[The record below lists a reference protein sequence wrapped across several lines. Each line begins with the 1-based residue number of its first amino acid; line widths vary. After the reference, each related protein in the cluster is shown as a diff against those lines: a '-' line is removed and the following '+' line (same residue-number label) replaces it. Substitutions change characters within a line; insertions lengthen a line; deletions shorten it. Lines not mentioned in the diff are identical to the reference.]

1 MSIEALKSYV
11 FTSKYSRYIP
21 EKLRRETFE
30 EAVERVIDMHR
41 RHFAAKGLN
50 IEDLLGICQH
60 AMKNRMV
67 LGSQRAMQFGGDP
80 ILRKHARIYNCTT
93 SYCDRPRFFQE
104 ALWLLLCG
112 CGVGFSVQTHHIAK
126 LPAITKPGALHETF
140 KVPDTIEGWA
150 DSIGVLLSSYFSSE
164 HPFPEYANT
173 TVVFDYSQIRAKGRP
188 ISSGMGRAP
197 GPEPLRRSM
206 EKIRELLDRC
216 IADGQTHLR
225 SVDAYDILMHASDA
239 VLSGGVRR
247 SATICLFSP
256 DDELMV
262 TAKTGN
268 WFNDNPQR
276 ARSNNS
282 AILLRD
288 NTTREQFNQLM
299 KSVKE
304 FGEPGFV
311 WTDDIE
317 MTFNPCGEIGLYPQI
332 DGESGF
338 AFCNLC
344 EINMG
349 IVNDAQKFKAA
360 CRAAA
365 ILGTLQADY
374 TDFPYLGEVSTRIA
388 RRESLLGISMTGM
401 MEHPAVSFDPS
412 LQQEMAKYIL
422 EVNAQVAAR
431 IGVGLAARATCV
443 KPAGTTSSILG
454 TSSGIHPHHAK
465 RYFRR
470 AQANEDE
477 LLVEFYRG
485 ENPLAV
491 EKSVWNPNGTDVVI
505 TFCVQASQDS
515 LTKREVDAV
524 ELLRKVKLTKEN
536 WIDAGKR
543 PELCA
548 QPWLSH
554 NVSNTISVKD
564 NEWEVVEEFIY
575 NNRNSFAGVSL
586 LPEGGDLDYPQAPFC
601 EVLQAAEI
609 VEMYGTGALFASGLI
624 VDGLH
629 AFDDNL
635 WSACDAVLGRG
646 ENFNIPTKKIYP
658 KRVYEAL
665 ESVRIAKSDWVRRA
679 HKFAQNYFDNDI
691 LKMTRCLKRIDASKL
706 WEDLNRTNTPVDY
719 TRLVE
724 KQDNTTVTQTIA
736 CAGGQCELNI

>member
-1 MSIEALKSYV
+1 MSIEALKDYV

-21 EKLRRETFE
+21 EKMRRETFP

-41 RHFAAKGLN
+41 RHFASKG
-50 IEDLLGICQH
+50 IDVEDLLQVCEQ
-60 AMKNRMV
+60 AMKQKMV
-67 LGSQRAMQFGGDP
+67 LGSQRAMQFGGEP

-112 CGVGFSVQTHHIAK
+112 CGVGFSVQTHHITK
-126 LPAITKPGALHETF
+126 LPGIAKPGAANATY
-140 KVPDTIEGWA
+140 VIPDTIEGWA
-150 DSIGVLLSSYFSSE
+150 DALGVLLSSYFSTRQ
-164 HPFPEYANT
+164 PFPEYAGT
-173 TVVFDYSQIRAKGRP
+173 TVQFDYTQIRPKGRP

-197 GPEPLRRSM
+197 GPEPLRRSL
-206 EKIRELLDRC
+206 EKIRELLDKRL
-216 IADGQTHLR
+216 AEGHTRLR
-225 SVDAYDILMHASDA
+225 AIDAYDILMHASDA

-256 DDELMV
+256 EDDEMA

-268 WFNDNPQR
+268 WFTENPQR

-282 AILLRD
+282 AMLLRD
-288 NTTREQFNQLM
+288 KTPREQFAKLM

-311 WTDDIE
+311 WTDHLD
-317 MTFNPCGEIGLYPQI
+317 MTFNPCAEIGLYPQI
-332 DGESGF
+332 DGVSGF

-349 IVNDAQKFKAA
+349 IVDNKEKFEAA

-374 TDFPYLGEVSTRIA
+374 TDFGYLGEVSTRIA
-388 RRESLLGISMTGM
+388 KREALLGISMTGM
-401 MEHPAVSFDPS
+401 MENPDVAFDAD
-412 LQQEMAKYIL
+412 LQREMAALIL
-422 EVNAQVAAR
+422 EVNAQVAKR
-431 IGVGLAARATCV
+431 IGINPAARTTCV

-477 LLVEFYRG
+477 LLVDFFRAQ
-485 ENPLAV
+485 NPKAV
-491 EKSVWNPNGTDVVI
+491 EKSVWNPNGTDVVL
-505 TFCVQASQDS
+505 TFCIQASPNA
-515 LTKREVDAV
+515 LTKRDVDAV

-564 NEWEVVEEFIY
+564 SEWASVEDFIFE
-575 NNRNSFAGVSL
+575 NRHAFAGVSL

-601 EVLQAAEI
+601 EVLSADEI
-609 VEMYGTGALFASGLI
+609 VAIYGVGALFASGLI
-624 VDGLH
+624 VDGLQ

-635 WSACDAVLGRG
+635 WAACDCVLGRG
-646 ENFNIPTKKIYP
+646 ENLEKPTAKIYP
-658 KRVYEAL
+658 KRVYEAI
-665 ESVRIAKSDWVRRA
+665 EGVREAKLDWLRRA
-679 HKFAQNYFDNDI
+679 RKFAQNYFGGDT
-691 LKMTRCLKRIDASKL
+691 LKMTRCLKRVDACKL
-706 WEDLNRTNTPVDY
+706 WEDLNRTDTPVDY
-719 TRLVE
+719 TQLIER
-724 KQDNTTVTQTIA
+724 QDNTTVTQTVA
-736 CAGGQCELNI
+736 CAGGACELI

>member
-1 MSIEALKSYV
+1 MSIEALKDYV

-21 EKLRRETFE
+21 EKMRRETFP

-41 RHFAAKGLN
+41 RHFASKG
-50 IEDLLGICQH
+50 IDVEDLLQVCEQ
-60 AMKNRMV
+60 AMKQKMV
-67 LGSQRAMQFGGDP
+67 LGSQRAMQFGGEP

-112 CGVGFSVQTHHIAK
+112 CGVGFSVQTHHITK
-126 LPAITKPGALHETF
+126 LPGIAKPGAANATY
-140 KVPDTIEGWA
+140 VIPDTIEGWA
-150 DSIGVLLSSYFSSE
+150 DALGVLLSSYFSTRQ
-164 HPFPEYANT
+164 PFPEYAGT
-173 TVVFDYSQIRAKGRP
+173 TVQFDYTQIRPKGRP

-197 GPEPLRRSM
+197 GPEPLRRSL
-206 EKIRELLDRC
+206 EKIRELLDKRL
-216 IADGQTHLR
+216 AEGHTRLR
-225 SVDAYDILMHASDA
+225 AIDAYDILMHASDA

-256 DDELMV
+256 EDDEMA

-268 WFNDNPQR
+268 WFTENPQR

-282 AILLRD
+282 AMLLRD
-288 NTTREQFNQLM
+288 KTPREQFAKLM

-311 WTDDIE
+311 WTDHLD
-317 MTFNPCGEIGLYPQI
+317 MTFNPCAEIGLYPQI
-332 DGESGF
+332 DGVSGF

-349 IVNDAQKFKAA
+349 IVDNKEKFEAA

-374 TDFPYLGEVSTRIA
+374 TDFGYLGEVSTRIA
-388 RRESLLGISMTGM
+388 KREALLGISMTGM
-401 MEHPAVSFDPS
+401 MENPDVAFDAD
-412 LQQEMAKYIL
+412 LQREMAALIL
-422 EVNAQVAAR
+422 EVNAQVAKR
-431 IGVGLAARATCV
+431 IGINPAARTTCV
-443 KPAGTTSSILG
+443 KPSGTTSSILG

-477 LLVEFYRG
+477 LLVDFFRAQ
-485 ENPLAV
+485 NPKAV
-491 EKSVWNPNGTDVVI
+491 EKSVWNPNGTDVVL
-505 TFCVQASQDS
+505 TFCIQASPNA
-515 LTKREVDAV
+515 LTKRDVDAV

-564 NEWEVVEEFIY
+564 SEWASVEDFIFE
-575 NNRNSFAGVSL
+575 NRHAFAGVSL

-601 EVLQAAEI
+601 EVLSDDEI
-609 VEMYGTGALFASGLI
+609 VAIYGVGALFASGLI
-624 VDGLH
+624 VDGLQ

-635 WSACDAVLGRG
+635 WAACDCVLGRG
-646 ENFNIPTKKIYP
+646 ENLEKPTAKIYP
-658 KRVYEAL
+658 KRVYEAI
-665 ESVRIAKSDWVRRA
+665 EGVREAKLDWLRRA
-679 HKFAQNYFDNDI
+679 RKFAQNYFGGDT
-691 LKMTRCLKRIDASKL
+691 LKMTRCLKRVDACKL
-706 WEDLNRTNTPVDY
+706 WEDLNRTDTPVDY
-719 TRLVE
+719 TQLIER
-724 KQDNTTVTQTIA
+724 QDNTTVTQTVA
-736 CAGGQCELNI
+736 CAGGACELI

>member
-1 MSIEALKSYV
+1 MSIESLKNYV

-21 EKLRRETFE
+21 EKMRRETFE
-30 EAVERVIDMHR
+30 EAVDRVIAMHR
-41 RHFAAKGLN
+41 SHFAAKGIEL
-50 IEDLLGICQH
+50 EDLLSFCEQ
-60 AMKNRMV
+60 AMKKRMV
-67 LGSQRAMQFGGDP
+67 LGSQRAMQFGGPP
-80 ILRKHARIYNCTT
+80 ILRKNARIYNCTT

-112 CGVGFSVQTHHIAK
+112 CGVGFSVQPHHIDK
-126 LPAITKPGALHETF
+126 LPGIRKPAAGHATF
-140 KVPDTIEGWA
+140 IIPDTIEGWA
-150 DSIGVLLSSYFSSE
+150 DALGVLLSSYFTDAQ
-164 HPFPEYANT
+164 PFPEYAGQI
-173 TVVFDYSQIRAKGRP
+173 VQFDYTEIRPKGRP

-197 GPEPLRRSM
+197 GPEPLRRSLEM
-206 EKIRELLDRC
+206 IRTLVDRR
-216 IADGQTHLR
+216 IEEGHGRLR

-256 DDELMV
+256 DDELMA

-268 WFNDNPQR
+268 WFNENPQR

-282 AILLRD
+282 AVLLR
-288 NTTREQFNQLM
+288 NQTTREQFNRLM

-311 WTDDIE
+311 WTDHLD

-332 DGESGF
+332 DGVTGF

-349 IVNDAQKFKAA
+349 LVDNADKFREA

-374 TDFPYLGEVSTRIA
+374 TDFEYLGEVSTRIA
-388 RRESLLGISMTGM
+388 KREALLGISMTGM
-401 MEHPAVSFDPS
+401 MENPDVSFDPQ
-412 LQQEMAKYIL
+412 LQRDMAKVIL
-422 EVNAQVAAR
+422 EVNAEVAAR
-431 IGVGLAARATCV
+431 IGINPAARTTCV

-477 LLVEFYRG
+477 LLVDFFG
-485 ENPLAV
+485 AQNPKAV
-491 EKSVWNPNGTDVVI
+491 EKSVWNPNGTDVVL
-505 TFCVQASQDS
+505 TFCVEASPHA
-515 LTKREVDAV
+515 LTKRDVDAV
-524 ELLRKVKLTKEN
+524 ELLNKVKLTKEN

-543 PELCA
+543 PEQCV

-564 NEWEVVEEFIY
+564 SEWESVADFIY
-575 NNRNSFAGVSL
+575 ENRHVFAGVSL
-586 LPEGGDLDYPQAPFC
+586 LPDGGDLDYPQAPFC
-601 EVLQAAEI
+601 EVLTADEI
-609 VEMYGTGALFASGLI
+609 VEIYGVGALLASGLI

-635 WSACDAVLGRG
+635 WAACDCVLGRG
-646 ENFNIPTKKIYP
+646 ENLEEPTPKTYP
-658 KRVYEAL
+658 KRVYEAI
-665 ESVRIAKSDWVRRA
+665 EGVREAKQDWVRRA
-679 HKFAQNYFDNDI
+679 RKFARNYFGNDV
-691 LKMTRCLKRIDASKL
+691 LKMTRCLKRVNACKH
-706 WEDLNRTNTPVDY
+706 WEDLTRTYAPVDY
-719 TRLVE
+719 TQLIER
-724 KQDNTTVTQTIA
+724 QDNTTVTQTVA
-736 CAGGQCELNI
+736 CTGGKCEIL

>member
-1 MSIEALKSYV
+1 MSIEALKDYV

-21 EKLRRETFE
+21 EKMRRETFP

-41 RHFAAKGLN
+41 RHFASKG
-50 IEDLLGICQH
+50 IDVEDLLQVCEQ
-60 AMKNRMV
+60 AMKQKMV
-67 LGSQRAMQFGGDP
+67 LGSQRAMQFGGEP

-112 CGVGFSVQTHHIAK
+112 CGVGFSVQTHHITK
-126 LPAITKPGALHETF
+126 LPGIAKPGAANATY
-140 KVPDTIEGWA
+140 VIPDTIEGWA
-150 DSIGVLLSSYFSSE
+150 DALGVLLSSYFSTRQ
-164 HPFPEYANT
+164 PFPEYAGT
-173 TVVFDYSQIRAKGRP
+173 TVQFDYTQIRPKGRP

-197 GPEPLRRSM
+197 GPEPLRRSL
-206 EKIRELLDRC
+206 EKIRELLDKRL
-216 IADGQTHLR
+216 AEGHTRLR
-225 SVDAYDILMHASDA
+225 AIDAYDILMHASDA

-256 DDELMV
+256 EDDEMA

-268 WFNDNPQR
+268 WFTENPQR

-282 AILLRD
+282 AMLLRD
-288 NTTREQFNQLM
+288 KTPREQFAKLM

-311 WTDDIE
+311 WTDHLD
-317 MTFNPCGEIGLYPQI
+317 MTFNPCAEIGLYPQI
-332 DGESGF
+332 DGVSGF

-349 IVNDAQKFKAA
+349 IVDNKEKFEAA

-374 TDFPYLGEVSTRIA
+374 TDFGYLGEVSTRIA
-388 RRESLLGISMTGM
+388 KREALLGISMTGM
-401 MEHPAVSFDPS
+401 MENPDVAFDAD
-412 LQQEMAKYIL
+412 LQREMAALIL
-422 EVNAQVAAR
+422 EVNAQVAKR
-431 IGVGLAARATCV
+431 IGINPAARTTCV

-477 LLVEFYRG
+477 LLVDFFRAQ
-485 ENPLAV
+485 NPKAV
-491 EKSVWNPNGTDVVI
+491 EKSVWNPNGTDVVL
-505 TFCVQASQDS
+505 TFCIQASPNA
-515 LTKREVDAV
+515 LTKRDVDAV

-564 NEWEVVEEFIY
+564 SEWASVEDFIFE
-575 NNRNSFAGVSL
+575 NRHAFAGVSL

-601 EVLQAAEI
+601 EVLSDDEI
-609 VEMYGTGALFASGLI
+609 VAIYGVGALFASGLI
-624 VDGLH
+624 VDGLQ

-635 WSACDAVLGRG
+635 WAACDCVLGRG
-646 ENFNIPTKKIYP
+646 ENLEKPTAKIYP
-658 KRVYEAL
+658 KRVYEAI
-665 ESVRIAKSDWVRRA
+665 EGVREAKLDWLRRA
-679 HKFAQNYFDNDI
+679 RKFAQNYFGGDT
-691 LKMTRCLKRIDASKL
+691 LKMTRCLKRVDACKL
-706 WEDLNRTNTPVDY
+706 WEDLNRTDTPVDY
-719 TRLVE
+719 TQLIER
-724 KQDNTTVTQTIA
+724 QDNTTVTQTVA
-736 CAGGQCELNI
+736 CAGGACELI

>member
-1 MSIEALKSYV
+1 MSIESLKNYV

-21 EKLRRETFE
+21 EKMRRETFE
-30 EAVERVIDMHR
+30 EAVARVIDMHR
-41 RHFAAKGLN
+41 RHFSSRG
-50 IEDLLGICQH
+50 IDVDDLLTICEQ

-126 LPAITKPGALHETF
+126 LPGLTRPSALPTTY
-140 KVPDTIEGWA
+140 VIPDTIEGWSDA
-150 DSIGVLLSSYFSSE
+150 LGALLSSYFAAGA
-164 HPFPEYANT
+164 PFPEFAGK
-173 TVVFDYSQIRAKGRP
+173 TVYFDYSLIRQKGRP

-197 GPEPLRRSM
+197 GPEPLRRSL
-206 EKIRELLDRC
+206 EVIRSLLDKRLEEGHTC
-216 IADGQTHLR
+216 LR

-256 DDELMV
+256 EDDLMA

-268 WFNDNPQR
+268 WFSENPQR

-282 AILLRD
+282 AVLLR
-288 NTTREQFNQLM
+288 NQTTHQQFSRLM

-311 WTDDIE
+311 WTDHLD

-332 DGESGF
+332 DGETGF

-349 IVNDAQKFKAA
+349 IVDDPEKFRTA
-360 CRAAA
+360 CQAAA

-374 TDFPYLGEVSTRIA
+374 TDFGYLGDVSTRIA
-388 RRESLLGISMTGM
+388 KREALLGISMTGM
-401 MEHPAVSFDPS
+401 MEHPAISFDPH
-412 LQQEMAKYIL
+412 LQREMAKYIL
-422 EVNAQVAAR
+422 QVNEEVAKR
-431 IGVGLAARATCV
+431 IGVNLCARATCV

-477 LLVEFYRG
+477 LLVDFFKAQ
-485 ENPLAV
+485 NPMAV
-491 EKSVWNPNGTDVVI
+491 EKSVWNPNGTDVVL
-505 TFCVQASQDS
+505 TFCVEASPDS
-515 LTKREVDAV
+515 LTKRDVDAV
-524 ELLRKVKLTKEN
+524 ELLNKVKLTKEN
-536 WIDAGKR
+536 WIDTGKR

-564 NEWEVVEEFIY
+564 GEWDAVEAFIY
-575 NNRNSFAGVSL
+575 DHRHAFAGISL
-586 LPEGGDLDYPQAPFC
+586 LPDGGDLDYPQAPFC
-601 EVLQAAEI
+601 EVLTADEI
-609 VEMYGTGALFASGLI
+609 VAIYGVGALLASGLI
-624 VDGLH
+624 VDGLQ

-635 WSACDAVLGRG
+635 WAACDCALGRG
-646 ENFNIPTKKIYP
+646 EKLEMPTPKIYP
-658 KRVYEAL
+658 KRVYEAI
-665 ESVRIAKSDWVRRA
+665 EVVRVAKQDWIRRA
-679 HKFAQNYFDNDI
+679 HKFALNYFDNDVLI
-691 LKMTRCLKRIDASKL
+691 MTRCLKRVNACKQ
-706 WEDLNRTNTPVDY
+706 WEDLTRTYAPVDY
-719 TRLVE
+719 TLLIER
-724 KQDNTTVTQTIA
+724 QDNTTVTQTIA
-736 CAGGQCELNI
+736 CAGGKCEII

>member
-1 MSIEALKSYV
+1 MSIESLQNYV

-21 EKLRRETFE
+21 EKLRRETFD

-41 RHFAAKGLN
+41 RHFAAKGLE
-50 IEDLLGICQH
+50 IEDLLSVCERAI
-60 AMKNRMV
+60 KRRMV

-80 ILRKHARIYNCTT
+80 ILRKNARIYNCTT

-112 CGVGFSVQTHHIAK
+112 CGVGFSVQRHHIDK
-126 LPAITKPGALHETF
+126 LPGIATPGCGSATFAI
-140 KVPDTIEGWA
+140 PDTIEGWA
-150 DSIGVLLSSYFSSE
+150 DALGALLSTYFVADR
-164 HPFPEYANT
+164 PFPEFAGQ
-173 TVVFDYSQIRAKGRP
+173 TVQFDYSQIRPKGRP

-197 GPEPLRRSM
+197 GPEPLRRSL
-206 EKIRELLDRC
+206 EKIRRLLDQRV
-216 IADGQTHLR
+216 AEGHKRMR

-256 DDELMV
+256 DDDLMA

-268 WFNDNPQR
+268 WFTENPQR

-282 AILLRD
+282 AVLLRD
-288 NTTREQFNQLM
+288 RTTREQFAKLM

-311 WTDDIE
+311 WTDHLD

-332 DGESGF
+332 DGQTGF

-344 EINMG
+344 EINMRA
-349 IVNDAQKFKAA
+349 VNNAEQFREAST
-360 CRAAA
+360 AAA

-374 TDFPYLGEVSTRIA
+374 TDFGYLGETSTRIA
-388 RRESLLGISMTGM
+388 RREALLGISMTGM
-401 MEHPAVSFDPS
+401 MEHPAVAFNPK
-412 LQQEMAKYIL
+412 LQREMAVCIL
-422 EVNAQVAAR
+422 EVNEKVAAR
-431 IGVGLAARATCV
+431 IGINPCARATCV

-477 LLVEFYRG
+477 LLVDFFKAQ
-485 ENPLAV
+485 NPMAV
-491 EKSVWNPNGTDVVI
+491 EKSVWNPNGTDVVL
-505 TFCVQASQDS
+505 TFCVEASPDS
-515 LTKREVDAV
+515 LTKRDVDAV
-524 ELLRKVKLTKEN
+524 ELLCKVKLTKEN

-543 PELCA
+543 TELCA

-564 NEWEVVEEFIY
+564 GEWEHVEAFIFEH
-575 NNRNSFAGVSL
+575 RHAFAGVSL
-586 LPEGGDLDYPQAPFC
+586 LPDGGDLDYPQAPFC
-601 EVLQAAEI
+601 EVLTASEI
-609 VEMYGTGALFASGLI
+609 VETYGVGALLASGLI

-635 WSACDAVLGRG
+635 WAACDCALGRG
-646 ENFNIPTKKIYP
+646 ENLDDETSKTFP
-658 KRVYEAL
+658 KRVFEAI
-665 ESVRIAKSDWVRRA
+665 ENVRKAKNDWVRRA
-679 HKFAQNYFDNDI
+679 HKFAHNYFGGDI
-691 LKMTRCLKRIDASKL
+691 LKMTRCLKRVNACKQ
-706 WEDLNRTNTPVDY
+706 WEDLTRTYLPVDY
-719 TRLVE
+719 TKLVE
-724 KQDNTTVTQTIA
+724 RQDNTTVTQTVA
-736 CAGGQCELNI
+736 CAGGKCELI

>member
-1 MSIEALKSYV
+1 M
-11 FTSKYSRYIP
+11 
-21 EKLRRETFE
+21 RRETFP

-41 RHFAAKGLN
+41 RHFASKG
-50 IEDLLGICQH
+50 IDVEDLLQVCEQ
-60 AMKNRMV
+60 AMKQKMV
-67 LGSQRAMQFGGDP
+67 LGSQRAMQFGGEP

-112 CGVGFSVQTHHIAK
+112 CGVGFSVQTHHITK
-126 LPAITKPGALHETF
+126 LPGIAKPGAANATY
-140 KVPDTIEGWA
+140 VIPDTIEGWA
-150 DSIGVLLSSYFSSE
+150 DALGVLLSSYFSTRQ
-164 HPFPEYANT
+164 PFPEYAGT
-173 TVVFDYSQIRAKGRP
+173 TVQFDYTQIRPKGRP

-197 GPEPLRRSM
+197 GPEPLRRSL
-206 EKIRELLDRC
+206 EKIRELLDKRL
-216 IADGQTHLR
+216 AEGHTRLR
-225 SVDAYDILMHASDA
+225 AIDAYDILMHASDA

-256 DDELMV
+256 EDDEMA

-268 WFNDNPQR
+268 WFTENPQR

-282 AILLRD
+282 AMLLRD
-288 NTTREQFNQLM
+288 KTPREQFAKLM

-311 WTDDIE
+311 WTDHLD
-317 MTFNPCGEIGLYPQI
+317 MTFNPCAEIGLYPQI
-332 DGESGF
+332 DGVSGF

-349 IVNDAQKFKAA
+349 IVDNKEKFEAA

-374 TDFPYLGEVSTRIA
+374 TDFGYLGEVSTRIA
-388 RRESLLGISMTGM
+388 KREALLGISMTGM
-401 MEHPAVSFDPS
+401 MENPDVAFDAD
-412 LQQEMAKYIL
+412 LQREMAALIL
-422 EVNAQVAAR
+422 EVNAQVAKR
-431 IGVGLAARATCV
+431 IGINPAARTTCV

-477 LLVEFYRG
+477 LLVDFFRAQ
-485 ENPLAV
+485 NPKAV
-491 EKSVWNPNGTDVVI
+491 EKSVWNPNGTDVVL
-505 TFCVQASQDS
+505 TFCIQASPNA
-515 LTKREVDAV
+515 LTKRDVDAV

-564 NEWEVVEEFIY
+564 SEWASVEDFIFE
-575 NNRNSFAGVSL
+575 NRNAFAGVSL

-601 EVLQAAEI
+601 EVLSDDEI
-609 VEMYGTGALFASGLI
+609 VAIYGVGALFASGLI
-624 VDGLH
+624 VDGLQ

-635 WSACDAVLGRG
+635 WAACDCVLGRG
-646 ENFNIPTKKIYP
+646 ENLEKPTAKIYP
-658 KRVYEAL
+658 KRVYEAI
-665 ESVRIAKSDWVRRA
+665 EGVREAKLDWLRRA
-679 HKFAQNYFDNDI
+679 RNRQNYFGGDT
-691 LKMTRCLKRIDASKL
+691 LKMTRCLKRVDACKL
-706 WEDLNRTNTPVDY
+706 WEDLNRTDTPVDY
-719 TRLVE
+719 TQLIER
-724 KQDNTTVTQTIA
+724 QDNTTVTQTVA
-736 CAGGQCELNI
+736 CAGGACELI

>member
-1 MSIEALKSYV
+1 MSIEALKDYV

-21 EKLRRETFE
+21 EKMRRETFP

-41 RHFAAKGLN
+41 RHFASKG
-50 IEDLLGICQH
+50 IDVEDLLQVCEQ
-60 AMKNRMV
+60 AMKQKMV
-67 LGSQRAMQFGGDP
+67 LGSQRAMQFGGEP

-112 CGVGFSVQTHHIAK
+112 CGVGFSVQTHHITK
-126 LPAITKPGALHETF
+126 LPGIAKPGAANATY
-140 KVPDTIEGWA
+140 VIPDTIEGWA
-150 DSIGVLLSSYFSSE
+150 DALGVLLSSYFSTRQ
-164 HPFPEYANT
+164 PFPEYAGT
-173 TVVFDYSQIRAKGRP
+173 TVQFDYTQIRPKGRP

-197 GPEPLRRSM
+197 GPEPLRRSL
-206 EKIRELLDRC
+206 EKIRELLDKRL
-216 IADGQTHLR
+216 AEGHTRLR
-225 SVDAYDILMHASDA
+225 AIDAYDILMHASDA

-256 DDELMV
+256 EDDEMA

-268 WFNDNPQR
+268 WFTENPQR

-282 AILLRD
+282 AMLLRD
-288 NTTREQFNQLM
+288 KTPREQFAKLM

-311 WTDDIE
+311 WTDHLD
-317 MTFNPCGEIGLYPQI
+317 MTFNPCAEIGLYPQI
-332 DGESGF
+332 DGVSGF

-349 IVNDAQKFKAA
+349 IVDNKEKFEAA

-374 TDFPYLGEVSTRIA
+374 TDFGYLGEVSTRIA
-388 RRESLLGISMTGM
+388 KREALLGISMTGM
-401 MEHPAVSFDPS
+401 MENPDVAFDAD
-412 LQQEMAKYIL
+412 LQREMAALIL
-422 EVNAQVAAR
+422 EVNAQVAKR
-431 IGVGLAARATCV
+431 IGINPAARTTCV

-477 LLVEFYRG
+477 LLVDFFRAQ
-485 ENPLAV
+485 NPKAV
-491 EKSVWNPNGTDVVI
+491 EKSVWNPNGTDVVL
-505 TFCVQASQDS
+505 TFCIQASPNA
-515 LTKREVDAV
+515 LTKRVVDAV

-564 NEWEVVEEFIY
+564 SEWASVEDFIFE
-575 NNRNSFAGVSL
+575 NRHAFAGVSL

-601 EVLQAAEI
+601 EVLSDDEI
-609 VEMYGTGALFASGLI
+609 VAIYGVGALFASGLI
-624 VDGLH
+624 VDGLQ

-635 WSACDAVLGRG
+635 WAACDCVLGRG
-646 ENFNIPTKKIYP
+646 ENLEKPTAKIYP
-658 KRVYEAL
+658 KRVYEAI
-665 ESVRIAKSDWVRRA
+665 EGVREAKLDWLRRA
-679 HKFAQNYFDNDI
+679 RKFAQNYFGGDT
-691 LKMTRCLKRIDASKL
+691 LKMTRCLKRVDACKL
-706 WEDLNRTNTPVDY
+706 WEDLNRTDTPVDY
-719 TRLVE
+719 TQLIER
-724 KQDNTTVTQTIA
+724 QDNTTVTQTVA
-736 CAGGQCELNI
+736 CAGGACELI

>member
-1 MSIEALKSYV
+1 MSIESLQNYV

-21 EKLRRETFE
+21 EKLRRETFD

-41 RHFAAKGLN
+41 RHFAAKGLD
-50 IEDLLGICQH
+50 IEDLLSVCEGAI
-60 AMKNRMV
+60 KRRMV

-80 ILRKHARIYNCTT
+80 ILRKNARIYNCTT

-112 CGVGFSVQTHHIAK
+112 CGVGFSVQRHHIDK
-126 LPAITKPGALHETF
+126 LPGISKPGISSATF
-140 KVPDTIEGWA
+140 VIPDTIEGWA
-150 DSIGVLLSSYFSSE
+150 DALGALLSTYFDE
-164 HPFPEYANT
+164 DRPFPEFAGQ
-173 TVVFDYSQIRAKGRP
+173 TVQFDYSQIRSKGRP

-197 GPEPLRRSM
+197 GPEPLRRSL
-206 EKIRELLDRC
+206 EKIRGLLDQRV
-216 IADGQTHLR
+216 AEGHTRMR

-256 DDELMV
+256 DDELMA

-268 WFNDNPQR
+268 WFTENPQR

-282 AILLRD
+282 AVLLRD
-288 NTTREQFNQLM
+288 QSTREQFAKLM
-299 KSVKE
+299 KSVRE

-311 WTDDIE
+311 WTDHPD

-332 DGESGF
+332 EGKTGF

-344 EINMG
+344 EINMRVVDNAG
-349 IVNDAQKFKAA
+349 KFREA
-360 CRAAA
+360 CKAAA

-374 TDFPYLGEVSTRIA
+374 TDFGYLGETSTRIA
-388 RRESLLGISMTGM
+388 KREALLGISMTGM
-401 MEHPAVSFDPS
+401 MEHPAVAFDPD
-412 LQQEMAKYIL
+412 LQREMARLIL
-422 EVNAQVAAR
+422 EVNAEIAAR
-431 IGVGLAARATCV
+431 IGINPCARATCV

-477 LLVEFYRG
+477 LLVDFFKAQ
-485 ENPLAV
+485 NPMAV
-491 EKSVWNPNGTDVVI
+491 EKSVWNPNGTDVVL
-505 TFCVQASQDS
+505 TFCVEASPDS
-515 LTKREVDAV
+515 LTKRDVDAV

-543 PELCA
+543 AELCA
-548 QPWLSH
+548 RPWLSH

-564 NEWEVVEEFIY
+564 GEWEHVEAFIFEH
-575 NNRNSFAGVSL
+575 RHAFAGVSL
-586 LPEGGDLDYPQAPFC
+586 LPDGGDLDYPQAPFC
-601 EVLQAAEI
+601 EVLTAAEI
-609 VEMYGTGALFASGLI
+609 VDTYGVGALLASGLI

-635 WSACDAVLGRG
+635 WAACDCALGRG
-646 ENFNIPTKKIYP
+646 ENLDEETSKTYP
-658 KRVYEAL
+658 KRVFEAI
-665 ESVRIAKSDWVRRA
+665 EIVREAKLDWVRRA
-679 HKFAQNYFDNDI
+679 RKFARNYFSDDI
-691 LKMTRCLKRIDASKL
+691 LKMTRCLKRVNACKQ
-706 WEDLNRTNTPVDY
+706 WEDLTRTYLPVDY
-719 TRLVE
+719 TKLIER
-724 KQDNTTVTQTIA
+724 QDNTTVTQTVA
-736 CAGGQCELNI
+736 CAGGKCELI

>member
-1 MSIEALKSYV
+1 MSIESLKNYV

-21 EKLRRETFE
+21 EKMRRETFE

-41 RHFAAKGLN
+41 RHFAAKG
-50 IEDLLGICQH
+50 IDVEDLLAVCEQ
-60 AMKNRMV
+60 AMKKRMV

-126 LPAITKPGALHETF
+126 LPGIARPANTTATF
-140 KVPDTIEGWA
+140 VIPDTIEGWA
-150 DSIGVLLSSYFSSE
+150 DALGALLSSYFVTRQ
-164 HPFPEYANT
+164 PFPEYSNA
-173 TVVFDYSQIRAKGRP
+173 TVQFDYSQIRPKGRP

-197 GPEPLRRSM
+197 GPEPLRRSL
-206 EKIRELLDRC
+206 EKIRGLLDK
-216 IADGQTHLR
+216 HLTEGHTRMR

-256 DDELMV
+256 DDELMA

-268 WFNDNPQR
+268 WFTENPQR

-282 AILLRD
+282 AVLLR
-288 NTTREQFNQLM
+288 NQTTREQFSKLM

-311 WTDDIE
+311 WTDHLD

-332 DGESGF
+332 DGVSGF

-349 IVNDAQKFKAA
+349 IVDSAEKFREA
-360 CRAAA
+360 CRAGA

-374 TDFPYLGEVSTRIA
+374 TDFGYLGEVSTRIA
-388 RRESLLGISMTGM
+388 RREALLGISMTGM
-401 MEHPAVSFDPS
+401 MEHPAVSFDPA
-412 LQQEMAKYIL
+412 LQRDMAKYIL
-422 EVNAQVAAR
+422 TVNAEVAKR
-431 IGVGLAARATCV
+431 IGVNLAARATCV

-477 LLVEFYRG
+477 LLVDFFG
-485 ENPLAV
+485 VQNPKAV
-491 EKSVWNPNGTDVVI
+491 EKSVWNPNGTDVVL
-505 TFCVQASQDS
+505 TFCVEASPDS
-515 LTKREVDAV
+515 LTKRDVDAV

-536 WIDAGKR
+536 WIDTGKR

-564 NEWEVVEEFIY
+564 GEWDGVEAFIFEH
-575 NNRNSFAGVSL
+575 RHAFAGVSL
-586 LPEGGDLDYPQAPFC
+586 LPDGGDLDYPQAPFC
-601 EVLQAAEI
+601 EVLTAAEI
-609 VEMYGTGALFASGLI
+609 VEIYGVGALLASGLI

-635 WSACDAVLGRG
+635 WAACDCALGRG
-646 ENFNIPTKKIYP
+646 ENLETETPKIYP
-658 KRVYEAL
+658 KRVFEAI
-665 ESVRIAKSDWVRRA
+665 EVVRVSKQDWVRRA
-679 HKFAQNYFDNDI
+679 RKFAKNYFSNDV
-691 LKMTRCLKRIDASKL
+691 LKMTRCLKRVNACKH
-706 WEDLNRTNTPVDY
+706 WEDLTRTYMPVDY
-719 TRLVE
+719 TQLIER
-724 KQDNTTVTQTIA
+724 QDNTTVTQTVA
-736 CAGGQCELNI
+736 CSGGKCELI

>member
-1 MSIEALKSYV
+1 MSIEALKDYV

-21 EKLRRETFE
+21 EKMRRETFP

-41 RHFAAKGLN
+41 RHFASKG
-50 IEDLLGICQH
+50 IDVEDLLQVCEQ
-60 AMKNRMV
+60 AMKQKMV
-67 LGSQRAMQFGGDP
+67 LGSQRAMQFGGEP

-112 CGVGFSVQTHHIAK
+112 CGVGFSVQTHHITK
-126 LPAITKPGALHETF
+126 LPGIAKPGAANATY
-140 KVPDTIEGWA
+140 VIPDTIEGWA
-150 DSIGVLLSSYFSSE
+150 DALGVLLSSYFSTRQ
-164 HPFPEYANT
+164 PFPEYAGT
-173 TVVFDYSQIRAKGRP
+173 TVQFDYTQIRPKGRP

-197 GPEPLRRSM
+197 GPEPLRRSL
-206 EKIRELLDRC
+206 EKIRELLDKRL
-216 IADGQTHLR
+216 AEGHTRLR
-225 SVDAYDILMHASDA
+225 AIDAYDILMHASDA

-256 DDELMV
+256 EDDEMA

-268 WFNDNPQR
+268 WFTENPQR

-282 AILLRD
+282 AMLLRD
-288 NTTREQFNQLM
+288 KTPREQFAKLM

-311 WTDDIE
+311 WTDHLD
-317 MTFNPCGEIGLYPQI
+317 MTFNPCAEIGLYPQI
-332 DGESGF
+332 DGVSGF

-349 IVNDAQKFKAA
+349 IVDNKEKFEAA

-374 TDFPYLGEVSTRIA
+374 TDFGYLGEVSTRIA
-388 RRESLLGISMTGM
+388 KREALLGISMTGM
-401 MEHPAVSFDPS
+401 MENPDVAFDAD
-412 LQQEMAKYIL
+412 LQREMAALIL
-422 EVNAQVAAR
+422 EVNAQVAKR
-431 IGVGLAARATCV
+431 IGINPAARTTCV

-470 AQANEDE
+470 AQANEDD
-477 LLVEFYRG
+477 LLVDFFRAQ
-485 ENPLAV
+485 NPKAV
-491 EKSVWNPNGTDVVI
+491 EKSVWNPNGTDVVL
-505 TFCVQASQDS
+505 TFCIQASPNA
-515 LTKREVDAV
+515 LTKRDVDAV

-564 NEWEVVEEFIY
+564 SEWASVEDFIFE
-575 NNRNSFAGVSL
+575 NRHAFAGVSL

-601 EVLQAAEI
+601 EVLSDDEI
-609 VEMYGTGALFASGLI
+609 VAIYGVGALFASGLI
-624 VDGLH
+624 VDGLQ

-635 WSACDAVLGRG
+635 WAACDCVLGRG
-646 ENFNIPTKKIYP
+646 ENLEKPTAKIYP
-658 KRVYEAL
+658 KRVYEAI
-665 ESVRIAKSDWVRRA
+665 EGVREAKLDWLRRA
-679 HKFAQNYFDNDI
+679 RKFAQNYFGGDT
-691 LKMTRCLKRIDASKL
+691 LKMTRCLKRVDACKL
-706 WEDLNRTNTPVDY
+706 WEDLNRTDTPVDY
-719 TRLVE
+719 TQLIER
-724 KQDNTTVTQTIA
+724 QDNTTVTQTVA
-736 CAGGQCELNI
+736 CAGGACELI